1 MADCYAE
8 VPLEE
13 RHQEM
18 RALVFDPEGR
28 VVTSVII
35 TCLAELD
42 RRHSHDA
49 QIGASLEEEVLALG
63 RRYNH
68 GNESKDFLV
77 NLTGH
82 WQLKPALN

>member
-28 VVTSVII
+28 FVTSVTM

-42 RRHSHDA
+42 KRHSHDA
-49 QIGASLEEEVLALG
+49 QIGASLEEEVLALV
-63 RRYNH
+63 RRYKH
-68 GNESKDFLV
+68 GNVSR
-77 NLTGH
+77 TS
-82 WQLKPALN
+82 W